1 MPKTSK
7 IAISLPEEVLTAVE
21 REREESGESRS
32 QIFRRAVDL
41 LLRQRKEREESGES
55 RSQIFRRA
63 LELLLRQRKEREM
76 SEQYIQ
82 AYQRIPETEEEV
94 TAARR
99 AASAILAG
107 EPW

>member
-7 IAISLPEEVLTAVE
+7 VAISLPEEVLTAVE

-41 LLRQRKEREESGES
+41 LLRQRKERE
-55 RSQIFRRA
+55 
-63 LELLLRQRKEREM
+63 M
-76 SEQYIQ
+76 SEKYIR
-82 AYQRIPETEEEV
+82 AYQQVPETKEEV

-99 AASAILAG
+99 SASTILAE
-107 EPW
+107 EPWQ

>member
-7 IAISLPEEVLTAVE
+7 IAISLPEEMLTAVE
-21 REREESGESRS
+21 RERKESGESRS

-41 LLRQRKEREESGES
+41 LLRQRKG
-55 RSQIFRRA
+55 
-63 LELLLRQRKEREM
+63 REM
-76 SEQYIQ
+76 SEKYIR
-82 AYQRIPETEEEV
+82 AYQQVPETKEEV

-99 AASAILAG
+99 SASTILAE

>member
-7 IAISLPEEVLTAVE
+7 IAISLPEEVLIAVE

-41 LLRQRKEREESGES
+41 LLRQRKDQET
-55 RSQIFRRA
+55 
-63 LELLLRQRKEREM
+63 
-76 SEQYIQ
+76 SEQYIR
-82 AYQRIPETEEEV
+82 AYQQLPETKEEV

-99 AASAILAG
+99 AASTILAE

>member
-7 IAISLPEEVLTAVE
+7 IAISLPEEVLDAVE

-41 LLRQRKEREESGES
+41 LLRQRKERE
-55 RSQIFRRA
+55 
-63 LELLLRQRKEREM
+63 M

-82 AYQRIPETEEEV
+82 AYQEMPETEEEV
-94 TAARR
+94 AAARR
-99 AASAILAG
+99 AASTILAE
-107 EPW
+107 EPWD

>member
-21 REREESGESRS
+21 RERQESGESRS

-41 LLRQRKEREESGES
+41 LLRQQKE
-55 RSQIFRRA
+55 
-63 LELLLRQRKEREM
+63 KEM
-76 SEQYIQ
+76 SEKYVR
-82 AYQRIPETEEEV
+82 AYQQLPETKEEV
-94 TAARR
+94 IAARR
-99 AASAILAG
+99 AASTILAE

>member
-32 QIFRRAVDL
+32 QIFRRAV
-41 LLRQRKEREESGES
+41 
-55 RSQIFRRA
+55 
-63 LELLLRQRKEREM
+63 ELLLRHRKEKEM
-76 SEQYIQ
+76 SDQYIR
-82 AYQRIPETEEEV
+82 AYQQMPETTEEV
-94 TAARR
+94 TAARHS
-99 AASAILAG
+99 ASTILAE

>member
-7 IAISLPEEVLTAVE
+7 IAISLPEEILAAVE

-41 LLRQRKEREESGES
+41 LLRQRKE
-55 RSQIFRRA
+55 Q
-63 LELLLRQRKEREM
+63 EM
-76 SEQYIQ
+76 SEKYIQ
-82 AYQRIPETEEEV
+82 AYQRVPETKEEV

-99 AASAILAG
+99 SASSILAA
-107 EPW
+107 EPWQ

>member
-41 LLRQRKEREESGES
+41 LLRQRKERE
-55 RSQIFRRA
+55 
-63 LELLLRQRKEREM
+63 M
-76 SEQYIQ
+76 SEQYIH
-82 AYQRIPETEEEV
+82 AYQQMPETKEEV

-99 AASAILAG
+99 AASTILAE

>member
-41 LLRQRKEREESGES
+41 LLRQRKE
-55 RSQIFRRA
+55 Q
-63 LELLLRQRKEREM
+63 EM
-76 SEQYIQ
+76 SEQYIR
-82 AYQRIPETEEEV
+82 AYQQVPDTKEEV

-99 AASAILAG
+99 SASTILAE
-107 EPW
+107 EPWQ

>member
-41 LLRQRKEREESGES
+41 LLRQRKERE
-55 RSQIFRRA
+55 
-63 LELLLRQRKEREM
+63 M
-76 SEQYIQ
+76 SEKYIR
-82 AYQRIPETEEEV
+82 AYQQVPETEEEV

-99 AASAILAG
+99 SASTILAG
-107 EPW
+107 EPWQ

>member
-41 LLRQRKEREESGES
+41 LLRQRKE
-55 RSQIFRRA
+55 Q
-63 LELLLRQRKEREM
+63 EM
-76 SEQYIQ
+76 SEKYIR
-82 AYQRIPETEEEV
+82 AYQHLPETKEEV

-99 AASAILAG
+99 SASTILAE
-107 EPW
+107 EPWQ

>member
-41 LLRQRKEREESGES
+41 LLRQRKE
-55 RSQIFRRA
+55 Q
-63 LELLLRQRKEREM
+63 EM
-76 SEQYIQ
+76 SEKYIR
-82 AYQRIPETEEEV
+82 AYQHLPETKEEV

-99 AASAILAG
+99 SASTILSE
-107 EPW
+107 EPWQ

>member
-21 REREESGESRS
+21 RERKESGESRS

-41 LLRQRKEREESGES
+41 LLRQRKERE
-55 RSQIFRRA
+55 
-63 LELLLRQRKEREM
+63 M
-76 SEQYIQ
+76 SEKYIR
-82 AYQRIPETEEEV
+82 AYQQVPETKEEV

-99 AASAILAG
+99 SASTILAE